1 MKIRWGY
8 SAAYSRPNESQ
19 KILYPSKHLLVLKTS
34 STGLQRNNFTSS
46 KTSWRRLED
55 VFKTSRKT
63 SWRHLQDVFKTSW
76 KTKNCYAEDVFKTSW
91 RHVLKLSWSPIWKTS
106 LKRLRRKQNVYW
118 WYLYLTN
125 LNVYLA
131 NLCFPNLYLTN
142 LGQMRHLES
151 NNFDICLILK
161 HTSISILRIKI
172 SEASEARKTK
182 F

>member
-1 MKIRWGY
+1 MTKKRID
-8 SAAYSRPNESQ
+8 AALQDKSISQ
-19 KILYPSKHLLVLKTS
+19 VLLKHFPANICWS
-34 STGLQRNNFTSS
+34 STRLQRNNFTSS
-46 KTSWRRLED
+46 KTSWRRLEG
-55 VFKTSRKT
+55 VFKT
-63 SWRHLQDVFKTSW
+63 FG

-142 LGQMRHLES
+142 LGRMRHLES

-161 HTSISILRIKI
+161 HTSVSILRIEI
-172 SEASEARKTK
+172 SEIREWASEARKTK